1 MASDFS
7 IGADDAH
14 CSFTADYLNVTESFH
29 LNQQVSAPTHTLDL
43 VFTREAPIRATTL
56 FVISTSTWS
65 FADAES
71 VQLFACQTSAEDG
84 RDALLAA
91 ASSDSDF

>member
-1 MASDFS
+1 MGSDFS
-7 IGADDAH
+7 IAADDAH

-56 FVISTSTWS
+56 FVIST

-71 VQLFACQTSAEDG
+71 VQLFACQTRAEDG
-84 RDALLAA
+84 RDALLAV